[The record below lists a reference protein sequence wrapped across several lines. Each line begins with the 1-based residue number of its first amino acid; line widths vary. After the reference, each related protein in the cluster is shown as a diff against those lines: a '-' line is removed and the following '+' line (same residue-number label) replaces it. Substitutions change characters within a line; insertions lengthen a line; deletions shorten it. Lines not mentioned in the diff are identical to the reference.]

1 MQIFAYEH
9 MTTEN
14 KIEKFKALSDETRL
28 RIINLLLVN
37 DSLCVCELVDT
48 LEIPQ
53 YQISKGLAILKSS
66 GIVELEKDGKWG
78 YYQLSKLNETNKS
91 LFLLLKKILNDEI
104 FINDLKKLND
114 RLLLRE
120 EGRCVV
126 GFVVEKDL
134 LMLIKKKKE
143 EVNA

>member
-1 MQIFAYEH
+1 